1 MVIDARSQAPFLSR
15 AIAPN
20 ISAVQ
25 LAVPIS
31 LMAFVAWTL
40 VGLLLGL
47 AYRAA
52 RLNLAGG
59 GGGGPHWGGA
69 PGGAGAG
76 GSIAWPHPSPPFFP
90 PTHSRRDGRPPFEMT
105 PEEAAERMA
114 VFQLVDEM
122 EVGNGG
128 RNPRG
133 EPGALR
139 GGAG

>member
-1 MVIDARSQAPFLSR
+1 MGEAFAGFVVGYAFSLLFTGVAAVMVIDARSQVPFLSR

-47 AYRAA
+47 TYRAA

-59 GGGGPHWGGA
+59 GLGSPNWPFTVAMLAATAAFLAVVYYGWRRLRWPVVLVAAAFAGMFGWGMPHL
-69 PGGAGAG
+69 
-76 GSIAWPHPSPPFFP
+76 
-90 PTHSRRDGRPPFEMT
+90 
-105 PEEAAERMA
+105 AE
-114 VFQLVDEM
+114 L
-122 EVGNGG
+122 G
-128 RNPRG
+128 
-133 EPGALR
+133 L
-139 GGAG
+139 

>member
-1 MVIDARSQAPFLSR
+1 MAEALAGFVVGYAFSLLFTAVAAMMVVDARSQVPFLSR

-59 GGGGPHWGGA
+59 GLGSPNWPFTLGVLVATVAFLAVVCYAWRRLRWPVLLTAATFAGMFGWGMPHL
-69 PGGAGAG
+69 
-76 GSIAWPHPSPPFFP
+76 
-90 PTHSRRDGRPPFEMT
+90 
-105 PEEAAERMA
+105 AE
-114 VFQLVDEM
+114 L
-122 EVGNGG
+122 G
-128 RNPRG
+128 
-133 EPGALR
+133 L
-139 GGAG
+139 

>member
-1 MVIDARSQAPFLSR
+1 MAEAFAGFVVGYAFSLLFTGVAAMMVIDARSQVPFLSR

-47 AYRAA
+47 AYRGA

-59 GGGGPHWGGA
+59 GLGSPNWPFTLGVLVVTVAFLAVVCYAWRRLRWPVLLAAAAFAGMFGWGMPHL
-69 PGGAGAG
+69 
-76 GSIAWPHPSPPFFP
+76 
-90 PTHSRRDGRPPFEMT
+90 
-105 PEEAAERMA
+105 AE
-114 VFQLVDEM
+114 L
-122 EVGNGG
+122 G
-128 RNPRG
+128 
-133 EPGALR
+133 L
-139 GGAG
+139 

>member
-1 MVIDARSQAPFLSR
+1 MAEAFAGFVVGYAFSLLFTGVTAMMVIDARSRVPFLSR

-59 GGGGPHWGGA
+59 GLGSPNWGFTLGVLVATAAFLAVVYYAWRRLHWPVLLSAAAFAGMFGWAMPHL
-69 PGGAGAG
+69 
-76 GSIAWPHPSPPFFP
+76 
-90 PTHSRRDGRPPFEMT
+90 
-105 PEEAAERMA
+105 AE
-114 VFQLVDEM
+114 L
-122 EVGNGG
+122 G
-128 RNPRG
+128 
-133 EPGALR
+133 L
-139 GGAG
+139 

>member
-1 MVIDARSQAPFLSR
+1 VAEAFAGFVVGYAFSLLFTGVAAMMVIDARSQVPFLSR

-47 AYRAA
+47 TYRAA

-59 GGGGPHWGGA
+59 GLGSPNWPFTLGVLVVTVAFLAVVYYAWRRLRWPVLLTAAAFAGMFGWGMPHL
-69 PGGAGAG
+69 
-76 GSIAWPHPSPPFFP
+76 
-90 PTHSRRDGRPPFEMT
+90 
-105 PEEAAERMA
+105 AE
-114 VFQLVDEM
+114 L
-122 EVGNGG
+122 G
-128 RNPRG
+128 
-133 EPGALR
+133 L
-139 GGAG
+139 

>member
-1 MVIDARSQAPFLSR
+1 MAEALAGFVMGYAFSLLFTGVAAMMVIDARSQAPFLSR

-52 RLNLAGG
+52 RLNLVGG
-59 GGGGPHWGGA
+59 GLGSPNWPFTLGVLVVTVALLAVVYYAWRGLRWPVLLTAVAFAGMFGWGMPHL
-69 PGGAGAG
+69 
-76 GSIAWPHPSPPFFP
+76 
-90 PTHSRRDGRPPFEMT
+90 
-105 PEEAAERMA
+105 AELG
-114 VFQLVDEM
+114 F
-122 EVGNGG
+122 
-128 RNPRG
+128 
-133 EPGALR
+133 
-139 GGAG
+139 